1 MESRD
6 LTLLV
11 WFKELLNSH
20 REEEELRSR
29 AKKWVVAFVFMTI
42 SKAIVVYTLMTKMGR
57 LFIL

>member
-1 MESRD
+1 M
-6 LTLLV
+6 LV

-20 REEEELRSR
+20 REEAELRSR

>member
-20 REEEELRSR
+20 REEEEL
-29 AKKWVVAFVFMTI
+29 VFLFTSGELQVLGEFKPYM
-42 SKAIVVYTLMTKMGR
+42 KAPDSFL
-57 LFIL
+57 